1 MAYSTY
7 SKIDSREKLTAY
19 CLRRLG
25 YPVVEI
31 NVSDDQIDDRVD
43 DALQMYFEHHG
54 DGSHNLR
61 LPLKITQYQIDRG
74 RIDFNDIRDDVA
86 NEGTTNPSWVN
97 IANRMISVAGVF
109 AINANSGTSNNF
121 MDFQYQLRMNDL
133 GDLTQGVGEMAYY
146 EQLQQH
152 LSMVDLKLTGHP
164 QIVYLRRNNVLFIEG
179 DLKQG
184 DKGDLKAGDYI
195 IVDVF
200 VSQALDGSANTF
212 YDEIFLKEFATNLI
226 KKQWGENLSKFEG
239 VTLPGGVNINGQ
251 RLIEEA
257 NAEIELIRTRMTLEY
272 DSPPNFFIG

>member
-1 MAYSTY
+1 MSYT
-7 SKIDSREKLTAY
+7 KLNSREKLTDY

-43 DALQMYFEHHG
+43 DALQMYFEHHS

-74 RIDFNDIRDDVA
+74 RIDFSDIKNSAADEHLA
-86 NEGTTNPSWVN
+86 NPIWIN
-97 IANRMISVAGVF
+97 IADRILSVAGVF
-109 AINANSGTSNNF
+109 PINANSSGSNNF

-133 GDLTQGVGEMAYY
+133 GDLSQGVGEMAYY

-152 LSMVDLKLTGHP
+152 LSMVDIKLTGHP
-164 QIVYLRRNNVLFIEG
+164 QIIYLRRENILFIEG
-179 DLKQG
+179 DLKSG
-184 DKGDLKAGDYI
+184 TKGDLKAGDYI
-195 IVDVF
+195 IIDCF
-200 VSQALDGSANTF
+200 ISQRTDGSADTL
-212 YDEIFLKEFATNLI
+212 YDDIFLKEFATNLI

-257 NAEIELIRTRMTLEY
+257 NTEIEQIRQRMLLEY
-272 DSPPNFFIG
+272 DLPPNFFIG